1 MNNTALT
8 DDDGF
13 GLIEAVVSML
23 IIAALAVAFLPLLIT
38 GLKQSA
44 ANSTLAFATQL
55 VSERMSV
62 AHAAGPSCS
71 ALLADVPGLS
81 TPTDPRGVRVQVVT
95 TIAGDGGFDCTEGGD
110 GSYTV
115 TAIAQ
120 TVDDTGTVLADLTSA
135 STSVLILD
143 PTT

>member
-8 DDDGF
+8 DDEGF

-55 VSERMSV
+55 VSEQMSL
-62 AHAAGPSCS
+62 AQAASPSC
-71 ALLADVPGLS
+71 ANLLLVAGTETLV
-81 TPTDPRGVRVQVVT
+81 DPRDVRVQVVT
-95 TIAGDGGFDCTEGGD
+95 TVQDCTAGEGAY
-110 GSYTV
+110 SV
-115 TAIAQ
+115 SSVAR
-120 TVDDTGTVLADLTSA
+120 TVDATGTVIQELTSA
-135 STSVLILD
+135 STLVLVR
-143 PTT
+143 